1 VAIVSREAAMA
12 IGAGLAG
19 AAAVTALNEAGRRL
33 WSRAPRAELLGERGV
48 KAIARGLG
56 RRPPRG
62 RSLFVWALAG
72 EALSNTGYYALAA
85 RARRPLLA
93 GGLLGLTAGV
103 LAVALPA
110 PLGLGRRPTGRSAQT
125 AALTIAWYTAGG
137 LAAGWVAGRRR
148 ESWSY

>member
-1 VAIVSREAAMA
+1 MA

-33 WSRAPRAELLGERGV
+33 WTKAPRAEVLGERGV

-62 RSLFVWALAG
+62 RSLHWWAMAGDLA
-72 EALSNTGYYALAA
+72 SNAGYYALAA

-93 GGLLGLTAGV
+93 GALLGLAAGA
-103 LAVALPA
+103 LAVVLPG
-110 PLGLGRRPTGRSAQT
+110 PLGLGKRPTGRTAAT
-125 AALTIAWYTAGG
+125 AALTVVWYAAGG
-137 LAAGWVAGRRR
+137 LAAGWAAERSPYRL
-148 ESWSY
+148 SY